1 MEAKPL
7 FGHLSLKQSDLL
19 SNIVKQAALY
29 GIAMHSDSIRKS
41 CVRLLAAIL
50 PYKTGLYDSL
60 DIMKIDLFHF
70 LVSLCLSM
78 PNLYD
83 KPKLTSVAT
92 GGINDSYIFQ
102 LALQAHCVQI
112 LISKLKSNSFASS
125 SEQEDI
131 KMMDEDEVAESVSAH
146 EQTTTSKNKDEQVV
160 YELFNH
166 VIEQLK
172 ARNNYSIGEASL
184 KVQLAQADRQGVYKT
199 LKLSLMP
206 FLRSCSL
213 FFSNLTDLVPSV
225 TIVNGSSR
233 TRDIRT
239 PLGPRLS

>member
-1 MEAKPL
+1 
-7 FGHLSLKQSDLL
+7 
-19 SNIVKQAALY
+19 
-29 GIAMHSDSIRKS
+29 MHSDSIRKS

-112 LISKLKSNSFASS
+112 LISKLKNNSFAAS
-125 SEQEDI
+125 QVPPEDI
-131 KMMDEDEVAESVSAH
+131 ILVDEDEVVEPMSTG
-146 EQTTTSKNKDEQVV
+146 EQTTTPKNRDEEIV
-160 YELFNH
+160 YDLFKH
-166 VIEQLK
+166 VIGQLK
-172 ARNNYSIGEASL
+172 TKNNYSITEASL
-184 KVQLAQADRQGVYKT
+184 NAQLDQANRQSVYKT

-225 TIVNGSSR
+225 TIANDTGDFVDNNFSELLQF
-233 TRDIRT
+233 
-239 PLGPRLS
+239 LGVPDGLASVLDLQSNSFKTLCDQ